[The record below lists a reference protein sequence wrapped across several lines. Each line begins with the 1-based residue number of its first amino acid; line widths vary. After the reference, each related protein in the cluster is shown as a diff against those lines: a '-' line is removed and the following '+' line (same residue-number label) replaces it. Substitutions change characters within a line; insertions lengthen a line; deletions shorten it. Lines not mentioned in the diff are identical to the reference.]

1 MDKNHERE
9 YSALPSQRN
18 QGSSSQQPLRH
29 AATTE
34 DGVFLGPTR
43 IPELEEVLIIDGRAN
58 LGPAQLVENKLSNLL
73 RSSPVPVSHVRL
85 TALCG
90 GRRSC

>member
-1 MDKNHERE
+1 MDKYYEQE
-9 YSALPSQRN
+9 STAQPLPRN
-18 QGSSSQQPLRH
+18 QGSSALQFSRQ
-29 AATTE
+29 AAPA
-34 DGVFLGPTR
+34 DDAVLLGPTR
-43 IPELEEVLIIDGRAN
+43 VFESEEVLIVDGRAK

-73 RSSPVPVSHVRL
+73 RSSPLPVSHVRL

>member
-1 MDKNHERE
+1 MDKHYEQE
-9 YSALPSQRN
+9 PIAPSLPRN
-18 QGSSSQQPLRH
+18 QGHSALSRQ
-29 AATTE
+29 AAPA
-34 DGVFLGPTR
+34 DDAVLLGPTR
-43 IPELEEVLIIDGRAN
+43 VPESEEVLIVDGRAN

-73 RSSPVPVSHVRL
+73 RSSPLPVSHVRL